1 MAAAAADGDA
11 PIAAFAVAK
20 GGVVLKHIFLNAPP
34 PEAATTRGRG
44 AEDSEDEEEDPP
56 VMVGR
61 HPDCHVL
68 VDHPSVS
75 RFHLELRCRRRQRLI
90 TVTDLCSVHGTW
102 VSGRR
107 IPPNTPVDL
116 ATGDTLRLGASKREY
131 RLLWL
136 SLREAFEMDDLMY
149 MPSLPEEDKEEREP
163 HAYKEPN
170 SQLVPGHRDS
180 VGMETHQDT
189 SEQIVSEDITF
200 PAKVAPSAPPLS
212 DFVHPFLAEEPS
224 LSQFHEKIDGVT
236 EEKLVEKNQFSES
249 FGSLI
254 IQEMPGTLTNA
265 GKSIHSDKKD
275 ASNKMSKR
283 SKLRSVKSLCV
294 DTGRS
299 RDRSSTLIHSIRKGD
314 QNEILVCSQSC
325 GTECT
330 ACIALFGISEVE
342 RAEEKEELIAEDKV
356 DMNPPASMIMEGTM
370 KERKPENYIPQD
382 PVDAKLQ
389 KKVGL
394 LDSALPLHFKDD
406 AFTDK
411 EIPEWNGATIDT
423 ESVLVSENLI
433 MPEMKHDGL
442 NHLNLEGDLS
452 ENENMDP
459 NNVAEGP
466 GNCNLEGT
474 ICGNLFDNLD
484 TEGIEE
490 DEEICP
496 MDKDEIT
503 PNVSGNIIMERS
515 HIGLKPTISQQLMDS
530 ISPLNLDHDDFSEN
544 ENSKLYTGDQMKSN
558 EPVSENLN
566 PLMPI
571 SHLEFKDDIL
581 LDMENSVP
589 ALEKSEAMAVRQE
602 NLFSEKENVTPAS
615 KVKTN
620 VRRVL
625 GTRMDNSM
633 SAAADSN
640 KKKVLGSRVDNSVST
655 ENSSN
660 KKQCSELSSKSEKFH
675 TVDFDVFYSDKENLT
690 PIASGG
696 MKARKCFPNDLS
708 VDLDQDQEAF
718 CSDKENLTP
727 LSSAARKTR
736 DMSENR
742 ARVES
747 AITKK
752 RVADRLPFQTL
763 LSNSPLRPASSHDC
777 TCAVAGPTDIT
788 AGDLVIKLEDKFNNL
803 SCNNQESGSAGQG
816 MKTWTMVAN
825 TDSLL
830 DDESRKAIMLLK
842 GLKGTRLFI
851 PRIVIRELDSM
862 KQREGLFRRSTKATT
877 ILQWIEECMATES
890 WWIHVQSSADMFPV
904 AAPTPPA
911 TPSAQR
917 IDEEMEISS
926 SSSTFNPMASFFSPR
941 SSPALADIVSP
952 RPEDRVLDCA
962 ILVSR
967 LRRSGEKVVVLSH
980 SVSLKIKAMAEG
992 LPCEGAKE
1000 FRESLMDP
1008 SSRRFMWA
1016 ASAPRG
1022 AACSCLD
1029 ASALAENY
1037 YNSHH
1042 HAMKRSGVVP
1052 AAAARP
1058 AQAAKGLKLILRHN
1072 SLYAQATTETPPLLA
1087 SALASV

>member
-1 MAAAAADGDA
+1 MAAATDGDA

-34 PEAATTRGRG
+34 QEATTTRGAAGGRG
-44 AEDSEDEEEDPP
+44 VEDGDGEEEEDPP

-136 SLREAFEMDDLMY
+136 SLREAFEMDDLLY
-149 MPSLPEEDKEEREP
+149 MPSLPEEDKEEP
-163 HAYKEPN
+163 HAKEPS

-180 VGMETHQDT
+180 VDMETHQNT

-200 PAKVAPSAPPLS
+200 PGKVAPSAPPLS
-212 DFVHPFLAEEPS
+212 DFVDPFFAEEPS
-224 LSQFHEKIDGVT
+224 LSQFHEKRDRVT
-236 EEKLVEKNQFSES
+236 EEKLVDKNQISES

-254 IQEMPGTLTNA
+254 IQEMAGTLTNA
-265 GKSIHSDKKD
+265 GKSIQSDKQD

-283 SKLRSVKSLCV
+283 SKLKSVKSLRV

-299 RDRSSTLIHSIRKGD
+299 RDRSSTLSHSIQKGD
-314 QNEILVCSQSC
+314 QNEIIVCSQSC
-325 GTECT
+325 GTECA

-356 DMNPPASMIMEGTM
+356 DMNPPASMIMEGSM
-370 KERKPENYIPQD
+370 KERETENYIPQD

-389 KKVGL
+389 KKLGL

-406 AFTDK
+406 ALTDK
-411 EIPEWNGATIDT
+411 VIPQWNGATVHT
-423 ESVLVSENLI
+423 ESELVSENLI

-442 NHLNLEGDLS
+442 NHLNLEGGLS
-452 ENENMDP
+452 ENESMDP
-459 NNVAEGP
+459 NNSAEGP
-466 GNCNLEGT
+466 GNCPLEGT

-490 DEEICP
+490 DEELCP
-496 MDKDEIT
+496 LDKDEIT

-515 HIGLKPTISQQLMDS
+515 HRDRGLKPTISQQLMDS

-544 ENSKLYTGDQMKSN
+544 ENSKLNTGDQMKSN

-566 PLMPI
+566 ALMPI

-589 ALEKSEAMAVRQE
+589 ALGKSEAMFPVRQE
-602 NLFSEKENVTPAS
+602 NLFSDKENVTPAS

-625 GTRMDNSM
+625 GTRMDNSV
-633 SAAADSN
+633 SAANASN

-696 MKARKCFPNDLS
+696 MKARKCFPKDLS
-708 VDLDQDQEAF
+708 VDLDQHQEAF

-727 LSSAARKTR
+727 LSSAALKTR

-742 ARVES
+742 TRLES

-763 LSNSPLRPASSHDC
+763 LSNSPLRPA
-777 TCAVAGPTDIT
+777 TCAVARPADIA

-803 SCNNQESGSAGQG
+803 SCNNQESGSTGQG

-830 DDESRKAIMLLK
+830 DDESRKAIMLLR
-842 GLKGTRLFI
+842 GLKGTHLFI

-862 KQREGLFRRSTKATT
+862 KQQEGLFRRSTKATS
-877 ILQWIEECMATES
+877 ILQWIEECMAMES
-890 WWIHVQSSADMFPV
+890 WWIHVQSSADMCPV
-904 AAPTPPA
+904 APTPPA

-917 IDEEMEISS
+917 IDEEIEIGSG
-926 SSSTFNPMASFFSPR
+926 SFQPDGVVLL
-941 SSPALADIVSP
+941 PAKLRARGHRLSQARGP
-952 RPEDRVLDCA
+952 RP
-962 ILVSR
+962 R
-967 LRRSGEKVVVLSH
+967 LRPPVQQAPERREGRRPVQQRHSQDQSH
-980 SVSLKIKAMAEG
+980 GRGTG
-992 LPCEGAKE
+992 LPCEEAKE

-1022 AACSCLD
+1022 SAWSCLD

-1042 HAMKRSGVVP
+1042 HAMRRRVVP
-1052 AAAARP
+1052 ARP

-1072 SLYAQATTETPPLLA
+1072 SLYAQATTDAAVNKTTPLA
-1087 SALASV
+1087 SLASV